1 VRYRR
6 IYAKANKDRSVSV
19 LSVGPIGSLGIRLWG
34 VVGTFILATIAFCF
48 INPFPR
54 ETQAFFWWDVSWGLV
69 VAVADLVWRIS
80 KRQQAKRLVGES
92 RTTEDA
98 G

>member
-1 VRYRR
+1 VRYRC

-48 INPFPR
+48 INPFPAQS
-54 ETQAFFWWDVSWGLV
+54 EGFFWWAVSWGLV
-69 VAVADLVWRIS
+69 MAVADLVYRIS
-80 KRQQAKRLVGES
+80 KRQQAS
-92 RTTEDA
+92 RMKPTGREAVPD
-98 G
+98 